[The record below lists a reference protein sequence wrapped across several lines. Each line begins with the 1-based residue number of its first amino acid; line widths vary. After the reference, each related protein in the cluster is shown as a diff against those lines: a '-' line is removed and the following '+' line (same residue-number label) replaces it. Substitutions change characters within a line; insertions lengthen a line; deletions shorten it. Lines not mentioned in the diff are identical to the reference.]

1 MTLLLRRVVRLL
13 PVLVLFAFCTSCDGF
28 FVSNSS
34 IQSIAV
40 TPTSVILAV
49 APSAGTPGDT
59 FSLRSSASTVGG
71 TTTDDTATANWT
83 SSAPSVVTVN
93 AGKLTVVATTGGS
106 TATITAT
113 DSGQSSTATVL
124 TYTGTP
130 PAALSVNLPNG
141 LVPTGITPSQIFALT
156 AVATVNGNTSFNI
169 SSFVSWTSSNTSAA
183 TVNANGVVTVL
194 STATTGTT
202 FTITATAFLGATATT
217 PTVSGTSGTFTV
229 I

>member
-1 MTLLLRRVVRLL
+1 MTLLLRRAVRLL
-13 PVLVLFAFCTSCDGF
+13 PLLLLFVFCTSCDGF

-49 APSAGTPGDT
+49 ASAGTPADT
-59 FSLRSSASTVGG
+59 FSLKSSANTVGG

-93 AGKLTVVATTGGS
+93 AGKLTSVATTGGS
-106 TATITAT
+106 QAIITAT

-124 TYTGTP
+124 TYTGAP

-141 LVPTGITPSQIFALT
+141 LVPAGITPSLIFALT

-169 SSFVSWTSSNTSAA
+169 SNFVSWTSSNTSAA
-183 TVNANGVVTVL
+183 TVNAIGVVTVL
-194 STATTGTT
+194 STATAGTQ
-202 FTITATAFLGATATT
+202 FTITATAFLGDAATT
-217 PTVSGTSGTFTV
+217 PTVSGTSGTFTL